1 MHGVNLKV
9 ALDLF
14 KQYKQCALNA
24 ETNDDVFA
32 PDFYTW
38 MHHHCN
44 NHNNRIRFDYDTT
57 MTVYNMFDTAI
68 MHLPTIAPLNA
79 VKNRDL
85 LREIMARENF
95 IFVD

>member
-1 MHGVNLKV
+1 
-9 ALDLF
+9 
-14 KQYKQCALNA
+14 
-24 ETNDDVFA
+24 
-32 PDFYTW
+32 